1 MSMIIPS
8 YVTEGKVLY
17 CGKAGWWYVGK
28 DPETDK
34 PVLKNEVTKQFIV
47 ADESKI
53 TKPTDER
60 NMLLC
65 DFSDAHALI
74 VDGFAMSRETTTHAD
89 IMGEVARMLIGMGY
103 TDGTEYNAPF
113 HNMFGVMFESLMSMI
128 NVSSHISQS
137 DLEITISDALYRNNF
152 RKVVASKSE

>member
-1 MSMIIPS
+1 MTETIPS

-17 CGKAGWWYVGK
+17 CGKDGWWYVGK

-34 PVLKNEVTKQFIV
+34 PVLKDEVTKQFIV

-65 DFSDAHALI
+65 DFSDAHAMI
-74 VDGFAMSRETTTHAD
+74 VDGIVMVGKTTTHAD
-89 IMGEVARMLIGMGY
+89 IMGEVARILVGAGY
-103 TDGTEYNAPF
+103 TDGTTGNATF
-113 HNMFGVMFESLMSMI
+113 HNMFGVMFEALLSMI
-128 NVSSHISQS
+128 GVGHVSQS

-152 RKVVASKSE
+152 RKVVADKSK